1 LPFRK
6 KTFMMLFMLR
16 KIKHFIIFTFLILI
30 LNGAQ
35 NGDHIIPVTQQI
47 LYPESTDLQSTDKDL
62 TKFIIDVVQPY
73 CDAPSGVYIKDK
85 LQLIV
90 TQQPID
96 QPGFVSAISGTVTQ
110 FLNAT
115 EHGSI
120 GLLAH
125 NYLSGSDFYEIDLED
140 RIDLIYGDG
149 QIEKYVVSE
158 IRQYQALEP
167 TSPYSSFV
175 NLADPSQV
183 VTYSELFNTIY
194 DVQNRLVLQ
203 TCISNQESSS
213 WGRYFVIAVPAQ

>member
-1 LPFRK
+1 MPFRK
-6 KTFMMLFMLR
+6 KPFMMLFMLR
-16 KIKHFIIFTFLILI
+16 KIKQIIILTILI
-30 LNGAQ
+30 FFLNGVQ
-35 NGDHIIPVTQQI
+35 NGNHIIPVTQQI
-47 LYPESTDLQSTDKDL
+47 LYPESTDLHSTDKDL
-62 TKFIIDVVQPY
+62 TTFIIDVVQPH

-85 LQLIV
+85 LQLTV

-96 QPGFVSAISGTVTQ
+96 QPGFVSAVSGTVTQ
-110 FLNAT
+110 FSNAT

-125 NYLSGSDFYEIDLED
+125 NYLSGSDFYEIDLKD
-140 RIDLIYGDG
+140 RVDLIYGNG
-149 QIEKYVVSE
+149 QIKKYVVSD
-158 IRQYQALEP
+158 IRQYQALDP

-175 NLADPSQV
+175 NLADPSQI

-194 DVQNRLVLQ
+194 DAQDRLILQ